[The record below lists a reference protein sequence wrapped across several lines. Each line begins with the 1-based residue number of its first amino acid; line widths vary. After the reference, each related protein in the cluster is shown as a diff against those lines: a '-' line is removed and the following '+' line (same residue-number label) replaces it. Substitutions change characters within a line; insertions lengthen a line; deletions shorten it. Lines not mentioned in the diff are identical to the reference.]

1 MCRPFSTPPDVHKL
15 VTEVHSSQGGESK
28 NVPQYP
34 EMIPFLEMTEKMD
47 DLTSPMKK
55 FMNKKKVDLN
65 NRSQSYKKNIC
76 LSTNTTKS

>member
-1 MCRPFSTPPDVHKL
+1 MFPLISGKKVDCVFTITKWRRD
-15 VTEVHSSQGGESK
+15 
-28 NVPQYP
+28 PQYP